1 MTDLA
6 YLLEGDPDEK
16 ITWQGHATTGGRPV
30 YGSRRTIAH
39 LEHTEQLARQKF
51 GSSYVVFQGA
61 YNSTVPASAG
71 SHDRD
76 AAIDGYIPGVDWWEM
91 QRFLREL
98 GWAAWYRH
106 TGSFADDL
114 HIHMISLGYTA
125 PVGDLIPSQVR
136 DYYAHRDGLASH
148 AADDSWHPADID
160 STIFDYPAWKAALE
174 DDMPYTEK
182 QLADIVSK
190 AVAEQLEPIKEQ
202 LEAAADRERR
212 LFQNLRVI
220 LKDRF
225 GATDA
230 QLDEILG
237 RSEQ

>member
-1 MTDLA
+1 MSDLA

-16 ITWQGHATTGGRPV
+16 IVWRAATTTGGKPV

-39 LEHTEQLARQKF
+39 LEFTNEESRIQF
-51 GSSYVVFQGA
+51 GTGLVIFQGA
-61 YNSTVPASAG
+61 YNTTVSASAG

-76 AAIDGYIPGVDWWEM
+76 AAIDCYIPGVDWWES

-106 TGSFADDL
+106 TGSFADNQ
-114 HIHMISLGYTA
+114 HIHMISLGYST
-125 PVGDLIPSQVR
+125 PVGYLIPGQVS

-148 AADDSWHPADID
+148 AIDDSWHPADID
-160 STIFDYPAWKAALE
+160 STIFNYPAWKAALE

-202 LEAAADRERR
+202 LQAAADRERR
-212 LFQNLRVI
+212 LFQNIRVI
-220 LKDRF
+220 LKERF

-230 QLDEILG
+230 DLDEILG
-237 RSEQ
+237 HLEP